1 MSAYELLIKQCCE
14 DSAIKNSKTSNEV
27 RQILYEFIYPEY
39 KGKASVEKINAVI
52 DDITE
57 SVCLRLNI
65 PQV

>member
-1 MSAYELLIKQCCE
+1 MNGFEKFVNQCCE
-14 DSAIKNSKTSNEV
+14 DKDILACKTSEEV
-27 RQILYEFIYPEY
+27 REEIYGCVYPAY
-39 KGKASVEKINAVI
+39 KGKASDGKINAVI